1 MGFTYQAK
9 PEFFSLFTIMIPNYE
24 EQLSQMTQEEM
35 LEIISQMGMNMTDHP
50 YLSEKRRSELQASED
65 EQIAAFQKSKEDST
79 ENEID

>member
-1 MGFTYQAK
+1 
-9 PEFFSLFTIMIPNYE
+9 MIPNYE
-24 EQLSQMTQEEM
+24 EQLSQMTKEEM
-35 LEIISQMGMNMTDHP
+35 EEIVSQMGMNMTDHP